1 MNKKFFTLLVFALC
15 FFTELVH
22 AQQQDDKRIK
32 IEITL
37 KDGNK
42 TIKGAVRS
50 ATFSFTRSV
59 NNFSGTESTENKET
73 NNYFFSL
80 DFEKQDIALL
90 TVFMKN
96 KGGVDGQITMT
107 DSYGKLPAR
116 KFEFTKARIDS
127 LSDQINADY
136 SSSYFSIICASM
148 MIDGVNVN

>member
-1 MNKKFFTLLVFALC
+1 MNKKFFTLLVFVLC
-15 FFTELVH
+15 FFTELMH
-22 AQQQDDKRIK
+22 AQQEDKRIK

-42 TIKGAVRS
+42 TIKAAVRS

-59 NNFSGTESTENKET
+59 NNFSGTESKENKET
-73 NNYFFSL
+73 NNYYFSL

-90 TVFMKN
+90 AVFMKN

-107 DSYGKLPAR
+107 DSYGKLPSR
-116 KFEFTKARIDS
+116 KFDFTKARIDS

-136 SSSYFSIICASM
+136 SSSYFSLICSSM
-148 MIDGVNVN
+148 IIDGVNLN